1 MVTTIPLAIA
11 LCIAPLAQSVSGSP
25 PRLITVSGSGEV
37 RVPPDEIVITLGV
50 ETSSLQLMTARA
62 ENDDR
67 INAMKKAAASRGV
80 RPEHLKTDYLNI
92 EPRYRDEHR
101 ATGFI
106 GYFVRRTLVITVRD
120 VGTFETLLSDV
131 LQAGATHVHD
141 IEFHTTELRRHRD
154 AAREMAIKAA
164 REKAEA
170 LARQLGQQVG
180 VPHNITESGGWVLDD
195 IRHMGKPVD
204 RRDEPELHAVGAKR
218 GADGLCAGPRPHLS
232 HRAGDGQLRAA
243 VSAVRPS
250 KSARGLV
257 YRGGALST
265 CKD

>member
-1 MVTTIPLAIA
+1 
-11 LCIAPLAQSVSGSP
+11 
-25 PRLITVSGSGEV
+25 
-37 RVPPDEIVITLGV
+37 
-50 ETSSLQLMTARA
+50 
-62 ENDDR
+62 
-67 INAMKKAAASRGV
+67 MKKAAASRGV
-80 RPEHLKTDYLNI
+80 PVPEHLKTDYLNI

-164 REKAEA
+164 REKAERSPSTRPA
-170 LARQLGQQVG
+170 GRRPAQHYREWRL
-180 VPHNITESGGWVLDD
+180 VLDD

-243 VSAVRPS
+243 VSAVRRRN
-250 KSARGLV
+250 AREDWSIAAA
-257 YRGGALST
+257 RSRRA
-265 CKD
+265 KIDE

>member
-1 MVTTIPLAIA
+1 MVTSIPFAIA
-11 LCIAPLAQSVSGSP
+11 LCIAPLAQSVSGSAP
-25 PRLITVSGSGEV
+25 PRLITVGGSGEV

-67 INAMKKAAASRGV
+67 IDAMKKAAASRGV

-92 EPRYRDEHR
+92 EPRYRDEHT

-131 LQAGATHVHD
+131 LQVGATHVHD

-170 LARQLGQQVG
+170 LAGQLGQRIG
-180 VPHNITESGGWVLDD
+180 VPHSVTESGGWYWTTSGRWGNRWSGGTSQNSMQSAPSAGQMDSALAPGLISV
-195 IRHMGKPVD
+195 IGQVMVSF
-204 RRDEPELHAVGAKR
+204 ELR
-218 GADGLCAGPRPHLS
+218 
-232 HRAGDGQLRAA
+232 
-243 VSAVRPS
+243 
-250 KSARGLV
+250 
-257 YRGGALST
+257 
-265 CKD
+265 